1 MCCGKGGVGFAYQP
15 CPEVVN
21 VWNFELAPMEQQALL
36 HFPSISAGEV
46 SVLLQGV
53 MFTVHLQDL
62 VNEFKRISVSRFR
75 LRSLLRVRGFV
86 CWSGSGIFKGG
97 DQ

>member
-1 MCCGKGGVGFAYQP
+1 
-15 CPEVVN
+15 
-21 VWNFELAPMEQQALL
+21 MEQQALL

-53 MFTVHLQDL
+53 VFAVRLQDL
-62 VNEFKRISVSRFR
+62 VNELERIGAGGFG
-75 LRSLLRVRGFV
+75 LGSLLGVQSFICRG
-86 CWSGSGIFKGG
+86 GSGVSKGG